1 MPAERSGTPLID
13 LAAVCISPIL
23 IMTMVGSL
31 VFFLVFVVYGGDY
44 TERLLYSMFFF
55 VIGAVLIARISI
67 RFGRNRAMLYTV
79 ALGGAVFLA
88 IQTYVVYPSG
98 LLKTIGPVVN
108 LGLMVLIWWAANKLT
123 WDCTQL
129 DEEREAAGRGLLAAT
144 GLGGREG
151 EAPAEPA
158 GAEEA
163 KQEPRPPNGKKKKA
177 AVGFLGWVDQ
187 YNAYRDEEK
196 KKPHTPGTWVI
207 YFGLAAI
214 PLFILGQ
221 SLIPVDDSSRRRSTF
236 ILMAAFVGS
245 GLGLLVTTSLLGLR
259 KYLQDRGA
267 KIPPAMTAGWLGMGA
282 ALIVGFLV
290 VGAVLPRPHSETPL
304 VSIGKIGKQDRKAS
318 KNAMKR
324 DDAAGKGE
332 GAAGEKKEAG
342 DGKGNAKGGKEGG
355 SAGEKGGGGGKGKD
369 QGGKQSDKQ
378 GQGGKQGDK
387 QGKDGNDEKQ
397 KDGPNAKQDK
407 NADQKGGQDQG
418 DAADKAEGDSNDGNS
433 SSDSGSPTKLG
444 EALETISKGVKWVV
458 WIIVAIAVIVGLFL
472 FVLKFLAPFTNW
484 ARDLLDWFKNLF
496 GRKKERVRAG
506 GDVEAEEKETGPYV
520 PPFDSFS
527 NPFQDGTA
535 TGRPAEELV
544 GYTFAALESW
554 AADRDAG
561 RKGGETAREFV
572 ERLAEEYQRLE
583 SAGAVAGLVARVAYS
598 QVPLPANA
606 KDVLAAAWEEMET
619 G

>member
-1 MPAERSGTPLID
+1 MAAERSGTPLID

-31 VFFLVFVVYGGDY
+31 VFFLVHVIYGGDY
-44 TERLLYSMFFF
+44 IGRVLYTMFFF

-79 ALGGAVFLA
+79 ALGAAVFLA
-88 IQTYVVYPSG
+88 MQAYVVYPSG
-98 LLKTIGPVVN
+98 LLKTIGPVAN
-108 LGLMVLIWWAANKLT
+108 LGLMVLIWWSANKLT

-144 GLGGREG
+144 GLQ
-151 EAPAEPA
+151 ADDSAAKPVPAEP
-158 GAEEA
+158 EPV
-163 KQEPRPPNGKKKKA
+163 KQEKKKRKKPA
-177 AVGFLGWVDQ
+177 AGFLGWVDK
-187 YNAYRDEEK
+187 YNAYREEEE

-207 YFGLAAI
+207 YFGLAAV

-236 ILMAAFVGS
+236 LLMAAFVGS

-267 KIPPAMTAGWLGMGA
+267 KIPPAMTAGWLGMGG

-290 VGAVLPRPHSETPL
+290 LGAVLPRPHSETPL

-318 KNAMKR
+318 KNAIKK

-342 DGKGNAKGGKEGG
+342 DGKANAKGGKEGG
-355 SAGEKGGGGGKGKD
+355 SAGEKGSGGGKGKD

-387 QGKDGNDEKQ
+387 QGKDGNDDQK

-407 NADQKGGQDQG
+407 NADQKGGEDKN
-418 DAADKAEGDSNDGNS
+418 DAGDKAEGDGNDGNDG
-433 SSDSGSPTKLG
+433 SDSSTQTKFG
-444 EALETISKGVKWVV
+444 EALEKVASGVKWIV
-458 WIIVAIAVIVGLFL
+458 WIVVAIAVVVGIFL
-472 FVLKFLAPFTNW
+472 FVLKFLAPFTSW

-496 GRKKERVRAG
+496 GRKKERERAV
-506 GDVEAEEKETGPYV
+506 GDVEVEDGEAGPYV

-544 GYTFAALESW
+544 GYTFAAMESW

-561 RKGGETAREFV
+561 RQSGETAREFV
-572 ERLAEEYQRLE
+572 DRLLEEYPRLE

-598 QVPLPANA
+598 QVPLPANS
-606 KDVLAAAWEEMET
+606 KDVLATAWEEMET
-619 G
+619 A